1 MGTAQH
7 RQRTSAPLGA
17 LLLVLLV
24 AATAS
29 AQYTPPD
36 TPPDSP
42 LWWPLFDGITADELR
57 AEHQEDAIK
66 RLYAAAGESGR
77 APDCNPGYVP
87 HRFRDSGASP
97 ELVPLWYA
105 LEFTVR
111 WPWLLAEQSG
121 QPEAERENVL
131 REAGLSE
138 RGTATLGHFVREVT
152 REMDRRQEL
161 LDEATKPMHD
171 AISKFEGENPP
182 LPHEHLSAAIAAR
195 ATGSLGAEDNQHLER
210 FRLVDDIFTGRGD
223 ALALS
228 RIMDGSYS
236 DWSTWLE
243 AAKAK
248 PQEEAL
254 ELYLPRLRR
263 ELSSEDWLTLR
274 RYLSTNVGD
283 RRTADYSVLDCPNF
297 QSFDS
302 FNPPVRGTLQ

>member
-1 MGTAQH
+1 METVQH
-7 RQRTSAPLGA
+7 RQSRGAPVGA

-57 AEHQEDAIK
+57 AEHQEDAIE
-66 RLYAAAGESGR
+66 RLYAAAVESGR
-77 APDCNPGYVP
+77 APECNPGYVP
-87 HRFRDSGASP
+87 HRFRDSGANP
-97 ELVPLWYA
+97 EIVPLWYA

-111 WPWLLAEQSG
+111 WPWSLAEQSS
-121 QPEAERENVL
+121 QPESDRENLL
-131 REAGLSE
+131 REANLSQ
-138 RGTATLGHFVREVT
+138 RGAETLGHFLREVT
-152 REMDRRQEL
+152 WEMGRRQEL
-161 LDEATKPMHD
+161 LDDATKPMRD
-171 AISKFEGENPP
+171 AVSKFEGENPP
-182 LPHEHLSAAIAAR
+182 LPHAHLASAIAAR
-195 ATGSLGAEDNQHLER
+195 SAARLSAEDHQYLER

-228 RIMDGSYS
+228 GIMDGSYS

-248 PQEEAL
+248 PLEETF

-263 ELSSEDWLTLR
+263 ELSSGDWLTLR
-274 RYLSTNVGD
+274 RHLSKNVGD
-283 RRTADYSVLDCPNF
+283 RRTAEYSLLDCPNF

-302 FNPPVRGTLQ
+302 FRPRVRGDLQ